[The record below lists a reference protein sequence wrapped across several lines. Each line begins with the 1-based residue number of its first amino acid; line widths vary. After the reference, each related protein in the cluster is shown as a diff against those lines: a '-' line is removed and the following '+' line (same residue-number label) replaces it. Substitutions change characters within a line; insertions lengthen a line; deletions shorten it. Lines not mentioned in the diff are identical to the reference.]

1 VAPANLNTPTQI
13 VVSGEEAAVD
23 RVVELAPGQGAEK
36 AVRLN
41 VGAAFHSELMKP
53 VQKQLSQT
61 MDGLSW
67 RDPEVPMASNASGTL
82 VETADEVREALVAQI
97 ASAVRW
103 VDCVQTLAASG
114 VSETLEVGPG
124 RTLTGLV
131 RQIDRDVEAAA
142 ADSPK
147 KLESFVA
154 KRAG

>member
-1 VAPANLNTPTQI
+1 
-13 VVSGEEAAVD
+13 
-23 RVVELAPGQGAEK
+23 
-36 AVRLN
+36 
-41 VGAAFHSELMKP
+41 
-53 VQKQLSQT
+53 
-61 MDGLSW
+61 
-67 RDPEVPMASNASGTL
+67 MASNASGTL
-82 VETADEVREALVAQI
+82 VETADAVREALVAQI

-114 VSETLEVGPG
+114 VTETLEVGPG

-147 KLESFVA
+147 KLESFAA